1 MVSNRP
7 YEKKSTAFGLLMERL
22 NPATGKPWKYG
33 EMGPDGRIFLC
44 YRRKSRINKDG
55 TFQMNW
61 LTPEAWAKRGVSCRE
76 AAKRSQKR
84 NAKIIK
90 DEKLKRGCKK
100 CGYKAHHAALD
111 FDYIDPKNK
120 VRDIAKMHTT
130 NIKTLKEEIE
140 KCQVLCANC
149 HRIKTYEQRSF

>member
-1 MVSNRP
+1 
-7 YEKKSTAFGLLMERL
+7 MERV
-22 NPATGKPWKYG
+22 NPETGKPWRYG
-33 EMGPDGRIFLC
+33 EVGPDGRIFLA

-61 LTPEAWAKRGVSCRE
+61 LTPAAWEKRQVSCRE

-84 NAKIIK
+84 NAKIIRE
-90 DEKLKRGCKK
+90 EKLKRGCLK
-100 CGYKAHHAALD
+100 CGYRKHHAALD
-111 FDYIDPKNK
+111 FDHIDPSTK

-130 NIKTLKEEIE
+130 NTEALKQEIA

-149 HRIKTYEQRSF
+149 HRIKSYEQRAA

>member
-1 MVSNRP
+1 
-7 YEKKSTAFGLLMERL
+7 MERP
-22 NPATGKPWKYG
+22 NPITGQPWKYG
-33 EMGPDGRIFLC
+33 EIAPDGRIFLG

-61 LTPEAWAKRGVSCRE
+61 LSPGAWAKREISCRE

-90 DEKLKRGCKK
+90 DEKLKRGCEQ
-100 CGYKAHHAALD
+100 CGYKGHHAALD
-111 FDYIDPKNK
+111 FDHIDPKTK
-120 VRDIAKMHTT
+120 RRDIAKMHTT
-130 NIKTLKEEIE
+130 NIKALREEME

-149 HRIKTYEQRSF
+149 HRIKTYKDRLS

>member
-1 MVSNRP
+1 
-7 YEKKSTAFGLLMERL
+7 MERV
-22 NPATGKPWKYG
+22 NPETGNPWRYG
-33 EMGPDGRIFLC
+33 DVGPDGRIFLA

-61 LTPEAWAKRGVSCRE
+61 LSPEAWERRRVSCSE

-90 DEKLKRGCKK
+90 EEKLKRGCLK
-100 CGYKAHHAALD
+100 CGYKEHHSALD
-111 FDYIDPKNK
+111 FDHIDPSTK
-120 VRDIAKMHTT
+120 VRDIAKMYTT
-130 NIKTLKEEIE
+130 NIKTLKQEME

-149 HRIKTYEQRSF
+149 HRIKSYEQRST